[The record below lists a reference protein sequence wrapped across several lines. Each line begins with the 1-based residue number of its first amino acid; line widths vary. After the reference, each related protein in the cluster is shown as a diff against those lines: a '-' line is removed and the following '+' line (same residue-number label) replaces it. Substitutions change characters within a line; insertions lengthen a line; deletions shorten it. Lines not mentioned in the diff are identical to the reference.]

1 MFKIGV
7 LVSGGG
13 SNLQSIID
21 KSKSGELQCNVEVV
35 IGDRECYGVERAK
48 EAGIDR
54 HVLDRKIL
62 KKELCKEIDKIITEK
77 GVELV
82 VLAGFLSIIDEEF
95 VNKWKGKIIN
105 IHPSL
110 LPKFG
115 GPGMYGIKVHEAV
128 LKAGEQ
134 ESGCTVHYV
143 DTGVDSGE
151 IIAQKRV
158 KVLVGDTPETLQK
171 RILMEEHKLLP
182 ESIAK
187 IITEKNKGVYS

>member
-21 KSKSGELQCNVEVV
+21 KSQSRELQCKVEVV

-48 EAGIDR
+48 EAGIDGYT
-54 HVLDRKIL
+54 LDRKVL
-62 KKELCKEIDKIITEK
+62 KKELCREIDKIVSERGID
-77 GVELV
+77 LI

-95 VNKWKGKIIN
+95 VNKWKGRIIN

-115 GPGMYGIKVHEAV
+115 GPGMYGIRVHEPV

-158 KVLVGDTPETLQK
+158 KVLEGDTPEILQK
-171 RILMEEHKLLP
+171 RVLVEEHKLLP

-187 IITEKNKGVYS
+187 IISERR

>member
-1 MFKIGV
+1 MFKIAV
-7 LVSGGG
+7 MVSGGG

-21 KSKSGELQCNVEVV
+21 KSKSGELNCEIACV
-35 IGDRECYGVERAK
+35 IGDRPCYGVERAA
-48 EAGIDR
+48 EQGIESCVIDR
-54 HVLDRKIL
+54 KVY
-62 KKELCKEIDKIITEK
+62 KKELCREIDKLLSTK
-77 GVELV
+77 GVELI

-95 VNKWKGKIIN
+95 VNKWKGRIIN

-128 LKAGEQ
+128 LAAGEK

-151 IIAQKRV
+151 IILQVRV
-158 KVLVGDTPETLQK
+158 PVLEGDTPEVLQK
-171 RILMEEHKLLP
+171 RVLVEEHKLLP
-182 ESIAK
+182 NSIAK
-187 IITEKNKGVYS
+187 IISERQ

>member
-21 KSKSGELQCNVEVV
+21 KSQSRELQCKVEVV

-48 EAGIDR
+48 EAGIDGYT
-54 HVLDRKIL
+54 LDRKVL
-62 KKELCKEIDKIITEK
+62 KKELCREIDKIVSERGID
-77 GVELV
+77 LI

-95 VNKWKGKIIN
+95 VNKWKGRIIN

-115 GPGMYGIKVHEAV
+115 GPGMYGIRVHEAV

-134 ESGCTVHYV
+134 ESGCTVHFV

-158 KVLVGDTPETLQK
+158 KVLEGDTPEILQK
-171 RILMEEHKLLP
+171 RVLVEEHKLLP

-187 IITEKNKGVYS
+187 IISERR

>member
-1 MFKIGV
+1 MFKIAV

-13 SNLQSIID
+13 SNLQSLID
-21 KSKSGELQCNVEVV
+21 KSKSGELKCKVEVV
-35 IGDRECYGVERAK
+35 VGDRECYGVKRAI
-48 EAGIDR
+48 EAGISAYT
-54 HVLDRKIL
+54 LDRKIL
-62 KKELCKEIDKIITEK
+62 KKSLCKEIDRIISSKE
-77 GVELV
+77 VDLV

-128 LKAGEQ
+128 LNSGEK

-143 DTGVDSGE
+143 DVGVDSGE
-151 IIAQKRV
+151 IIFQRKV
-158 KVLVGDTPETLQK
+158 EVLVGDTPEILQK
-171 RILMEEHKLLP
+171 RVLVEEHKLLP
-182 ESIAK
+182 ESINK
-187 IITEKNKGVYS
+187 IISERVKESI

>member
-13 SNLQSIID
+13 SNLQSLID
-21 KSKSGELQCNVEVV
+21 RSKSGELQCNIEVV

-48 EAGIDR
+48 EAGIDGYT
-54 HVLDRKIL
+54 LDRKQL
-62 KKELCKEIDKIITEK
+62 KKELCREIDKIVSKKEVDLI
-77 GVELV
+77 

-95 VNKWKGKIIN
+95 VNKWKGRIIN

-128 LKAGEQ
+128 LKAGES

-143 DTGVDSGE
+143 DAGVDSGE
-151 IIAQKRV
+151 IIAQRKV
-158 KVLVGDTPETLQK
+158 KVLEGDTPEILQK
-171 RILMEEHKLLP
+171 RVLVEEHKLLP
-182 ESIAK
+182 ESITK
-187 IITEKNKGVYS
+187 IISERK

>member
-21 KSKSGELQCNVEVV
+21 KSQSGELQCKVEVV

-48 EAGIDR
+48 EAGIDGYT
-54 HVLDRKIL
+54 LDRKVL
-62 KKELCKEIDKIITEK
+62 KKELCREIDKIVSER
-77 GVELV
+77 GVDLI

-95 VNKWKGKIIN
+95 VNKWKGRIIN

-115 GPGMYGIKVHEAV
+115 GPGMYGIRVHEAV

-158 KVLVGDTPETLQK
+158 KVLEGDTPEILQK
-171 RILMEEHKLLP
+171 RVLVEEHKLLP

-187 IITEKNKGVYS
+187 IISERR

>member
-21 KSKSGELQCNVEVV
+21 KSQSRELQCKVEVV

-48 EAGIDR
+48 EAGIDGYT
-54 HVLDRKIL
+54 LDRKVL
-62 KKELCKEIDKIITEK
+62 KKELCREIDKIVSERGID
-77 GVELV
+77 LI

-95 VNKWKGKIIN
+95 VNKWKGRIIN

-115 GPGMYGIKVHEAV
+115 GPGMYGMRVHEAV

-158 KVLVGDTPETLQK
+158 KVLEGDTPEILQK
-171 RILMEEHKLLP
+171 RVLVEEHKLLP

-187 IITEKNKGVYS
+187 IISERR

>member
-13 SNLQSIID
+13 SNLQSLID
-21 KSKSGELQCNVEVV
+21 KSKTGELQCKIEVV

-48 EAGIDR
+48 EAGIDGYT
-54 HVLDRKIL
+54 LDRKLL
-62 KKELCKEIDKIITEK
+62 KKDLCREIDKIVSEK
-77 GVELV
+77 NVDLI

-95 VNKWKGKIIN
+95 VNRWKGRIIN

-128 LKAGEQ
+128 LKAGES

-143 DTGVDSGE
+143 DAGVDSGE
-151 IIAQKRV
+151 IIAQRRV
-158 KVLVGDTPETLQK
+158 KVLEGDTPEILQK
-171 RILMEEHKLLP
+171 RVLVEEHKLLP
-182 ESIAK
+182 ESITK
-187 IITEKNKGVYS
+187 IISERK

>member
-21 KSKSGELQCNVEVV
+21 KSKSGELQCKVEVV

-48 EAGIDR
+48 ETGIDGYT
-54 HVLDRKIL
+54 LDRKVL
-62 KKELCKEIDKIITEK
+62 KKELCREIDKIVSERGID
-77 GVELV
+77 LI

-95 VNKWKGKIIN
+95 VNKWKGRIIN

-115 GPGMYGIKVHEAV
+115 GSGMYGIRVHEAV

-158 KVLVGDTPETLQK
+158 KVLEGDTPEILQK
-171 RILMEEHKLLP
+171 RVLVEEHKLLP

-187 IITEKNKGVYS
+187 IISERR

>member
-21 KSKSGELQCNVEVV
+21 KSQSGELQCKVEVV

-48 EAGIDR
+48 EAGIDGYT
-54 HVLDRKIL
+54 LDRKVL
-62 KKELCKEIDKIITEK
+62 KKELCREIDKIVSERGID
-77 GVELV
+77 LI

-95 VNKWKGKIIN
+95 VNKWKGRIIN

-115 GPGMYGIKVHEAV
+115 GPGMYGIRVHEAV

-158 KVLVGDTPETLQK
+158 KVLEGDTPEILQK
-171 RILMEEHKLLP
+171 RVLVEEHELLP

-187 IITEKNKGVYS
+187 IISERR

>member
-21 KSKSGELQCNVEVV
+21 KSKSGELQCKVEVV

-48 EAGIDR
+48 EAGIDGYT
-54 HVLDRKIL
+54 LDRKVL
-62 KKELCKEIDKIITEK
+62 KKELCREIDKIVSERGID
-77 GVELV
+77 LI

-95 VNKWKGKIIN
+95 VNKWKGRIIN

-115 GPGMYGIKVHEAV
+115 GPGMYGIRVHEAV

-143 DTGVDSGE
+143 DTAVDSGE

-158 KVLVGDTPETLQK
+158 KVLEGDTPEILQK
-171 RILMEEHKLLP
+171 RVLVEEHKLLP
-182 ESIAK
+182 KSIAK
-187 IITEKNKGVYS
+187 IISERR

>member
-21 KSKSGELQCNVEVV
+21 KSKSGELQCKVEVV
-35 IGDRECYGVERAK
+35 IGDRECYGVEKAK
-48 EAGIDR
+48 EAGIDGYT
-54 HVLDRKIL
+54 LDRKVL
-62 KKELCKEIDKIITEK
+62 KKELCREIDKIVSERGID
-77 GVELV
+77 LI

-95 VNKWKGKIIN
+95 VNKWKGRIIN

-115 GPGMYGIKVHEAV
+115 GPGMYGIRVHEAV

-158 KVLVGDTPETLQK
+158 KVLEGDTPEILQK
-171 RILMEEHKLLP
+171 RVLVEEHKLLP

-187 IITEKNKGVYS
+187 IISERR

>member
-21 KSKSGELQCNVEVV
+21 KSKSGELQCKVEVV
-35 IGDRECYGVERAK
+35 IGDRKCYGVERAK
-48 EAGIDR
+48 EAGIDGYT
-54 HVLDRKIL
+54 LDRKVL
-62 KKELCKEIDKIITEK
+62 KKELCREIDKIVSEK
-77 GVELV
+77 EVDLI

-95 VNKWKGKIIN
+95 VNKWKGRIIN

-115 GPGMYGIKVHEAV
+115 GPGMYGIRVHEAV

-158 KVLVGDTPETLQK
+158 KVLEGDTPEILQK
-171 RILMEEHKLLP
+171 RVLVEEHKLLP

-187 IITEKNKGVYS
+187 IISERR

>member
-7 LVSGGG
+7 LLSGGG

-21 KSKSGELQCNVEVV
+21 KSQSGELQCKVEVV

-48 EAGIDR
+48 EAGIDGYT
-54 HVLDRKIL
+54 LDRKVL
-62 KKELCKEIDKIITEK
+62 KKELCREIDKIVSEK
-77 GVELV
+77 EVDLI

-95 VNKWKGKIIN
+95 VNKWKGRIIN

-115 GPGMYGIKVHEAV
+115 GPGMYGIRVHEAV

-158 KVLVGDTPETLQK
+158 KVLEGDTPEILQK
-171 RILMEEHKLLP
+171 RVLVEEHKLLP

-187 IITEKNKGVYS
+187 IISERR

>member
-21 KSKSGELQCNVEVV
+21 KSQSGELQCKVEVV

-48 EAGIDR
+48 EAGIDGYT
-54 HVLDRKIL
+54 LDRKVL
-62 KKELCKEIDKIITEK
+62 KKELCREIDKIVSERGID
-77 GVELV
+77 LI

-95 VNKWKGKIIN
+95 VNKWKGRILN

-115 GPGMYGIKVHEAV
+115 GPGMYGIRVHEAV

-158 KVLVGDTPETLQK
+158 KVLEGDTPEILQK
-171 RILMEEHKLLP
+171 RVLVEEHKLLP

-187 IITEKNKGVYS
+187 IISERR

>member
-21 KSKSGELQCNVEVV
+21 KSQSRELQCKVEVV

-48 EAGIDR
+48 EAGIDGYT
-54 HVLDRKIL
+54 LDRKVL
-62 KKELCKEIDKIITEK
+62 KKELCGEIDKIVSERGID
-77 GVELV
+77 LI

-95 VNKWKGKIIN
+95 VNKWKGRIIN

-115 GPGMYGIKVHEAV
+115 GPGMYGIRVHEAV

-158 KVLVGDTPETLQK
+158 KVLEGDTPEILQK
-171 RILMEEHKLLP
+171 RVLVEEHKLLP

-187 IITEKNKGVYS
+187 IISERR

>member
-21 KSKSGELQCNVEVV
+21 KSQSRELQCKVEVV

-48 EAGIDR
+48 EAGIDGYT
-54 HVLDRKIL
+54 LDRKVL
-62 KKELCKEIDKIITEK
+62 KKELCREIDKIVSERGID
-77 GVELV
+77 LI

-95 VNKWKGKIIN
+95 VNKWKGRIIN

-115 GPGMYGIKVHEAV
+115 GPGMYGIRVHEAV

-158 KVLVGDTPETLQK
+158 KVLEGDTPEILQK
-171 RILMEEHKLLP
+171 RVLVEEHKLLP

-187 IITEKNKGVYS
+187 IISERR

>member
-21 KSKSGELQCNVEVV
+21 KSQNGELNCKVEVV
-35 IGDRECYGVERAK
+35 IGDRKCYGVERATL
-48 EAGIDR
+48 AGIEGYT
-54 HVLDRKIL
+54 LDRKVL
-62 KKELCKEIDKIITEK
+62 KKDLCKEIDKIVSEK
-77 GVELV
+77 GIDLI

-95 VNKWKGKIIN
+95 VNKWKGRIIN

-128 LKAGEQ
+128 LKAGEN
-134 ESGCTVHYV
+134 ESGCTVHFV

-158 KVLVGDTPETLQK
+158 KVLKGDTAEELQK
-171 RILMEEHKLLP
+171 RVLVEEHKLLP

-187 IITEKNKGVYS
+187 IISEKE

>member
-21 KSKSGELQCNVEVV
+21 KSQSRELQCKVEVV

-48 EAGIDR
+48 EAGIDGYT
-54 HVLDRKIL
+54 LDRKVL
-62 KKELCKEIDKIITEK
+62 KKELCREIDKIVSER
-77 GVELV
+77 GVDLI

-95 VNKWKGKIIN
+95 VNKWKGRIIN

-115 GPGMYGIKVHEAV
+115 GPGMYGIRVHEAV

-158 KVLVGDTPETLQK
+158 KVLEGDTPEILQK
-171 RILMEEHKLLP
+171 RVLVEEHKLLP

-187 IITEKNKGVYS
+187 IISERR